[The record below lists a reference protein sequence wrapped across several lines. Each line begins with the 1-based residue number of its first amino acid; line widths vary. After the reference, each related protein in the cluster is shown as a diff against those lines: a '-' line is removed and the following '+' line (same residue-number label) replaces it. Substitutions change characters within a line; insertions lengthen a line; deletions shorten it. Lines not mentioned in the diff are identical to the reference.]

1 MADVLDEKVIDWFV
15 ESHKDYP
22 EPNPIYELLNGDL
35 TFRQLNDGDMDK
47 LLQIQVPDTSPE
59 TRGLE
64 YIVIPL
70 NRQIKE
76 AIAAELSKRCNQ
88 LELTANKLKEEPHW
102 WENKTIVEN
111 LSKGA
116 SKMANENTTTQKYE
130 MSAEEIA
137 LREELA
143 GAMASKAA
151 EGKAVWQVPKDER
164 PIMHTPV
171 NPRTGNYFQ
180 NGTALVL
187 MQAQFEQKTAD
198 NRWISAK
205 ALNVLKEKEGKD
217 IFVKKGAAAVTIV
230 SGAKPVK
237 YFNYSQL
244 HGKDVPNGIEIVDK
258 TKDSLGESM
267 LNYMQ
272 YKATQAKDKAE
283 VTKENFWELGKKA
296 QYSATCFV
304 QKMQTELEKSMSVF
318 KDAMPEFENR
328 LANIKGFDKQAE
340 AKTDDDRFMRSM
352 AWNLAKNP
360 DKNDYVM
367 KAAAAALIKQVP
379 EKTVIKLIDKYAPE
393 AAKDA
398 VKQEQGKGKYSAF
411 VMGVLKKD
419 KMLEK
424 KIAEGK
430 NKSAAR

>member
-1 MADVLDEKVIDWFV
+1 
-15 ESHKDYP
+15 
-22 EPNPIYELLNGDL
+22 
-35 TFRQLNDGDMDK
+35 
-47 LLQIQVPDTSPE
+47 
-59 TRGLE
+59 
-64 YIVIPL
+64 
-70 NRQIKE
+70 
-76 AIAAELSKRCNQ
+76 
-88 LELTANKLKEEPHW
+88 
-102 WENKTIVEN
+102 
-111 LSKGA
+111 
-116 SKMANENTTTQKYE
+116 MANENTTNQKYE
-130 MSAEEIA
+130 MSAEEVA
-137 LREELA
+137 LRNELA

-151 EGKAVWQVPKDER
+151 EGKAVWQVPKEER
-164 PIMHTPV
+164 PIMHMPV

-180 NGTALVL
+180 NGTALML
-187 MQAQFEQKTAD
+187 MQAQFEKKTAD

-205 ALNVLKEKEGKD
+205 AMYTLQKKEGKD
-217 IFVKKGAAAVTIV
+217 IIPKKGEHSVTIV
-230 SGAKPVK
+230 SGGKPVK
-237 YFNYSQL
+237 YYNYSQL
-244 HGKDVPNGIEIVDK
+244 TGKDVPNGIEIVDK
-258 TKDSLGESM
+258 TKDSLGENL

-272 YKATQAKDKAE
+272 FKATQAKEKAE

-296 QYSATCFV
+296 QYNATCFV
-304 QKMQTELEKSMSVF
+304 QKLQTELEKSMSVF

-328 LANIKGFDKQAE
+328 LAAIKGFNKEAE
-340 AKTDDDRFMRSM
+340 PKTNDDAFMRSM

-360 DKNDYVM
+360 DRNDYVM
-367 KAAAAALIKQVP
+367 RAAASALIKQVP